1 MYINLLIRRT
11 SDEFVVPDA
20 NELVHGGAGHVL
32 RDDDGAGDT
41 EDLAEA
47 GLPFFI
53 SDLGQ
58 ILLRVWEGTGH
69 DVRDG
74 GDDGQGAEDFGR
86 AETLRQGRL
95 TTVVSFRYPSGDW
108 SLDQTEPVVPKRQE
122 GHGRLKGRL
131 RVD

>member
-1 MYINLLIRRT
+1 MSDT
-11 SDEFVVPDA
+11 DEF
-20 NELVHGGAGHVL
+20 VHGGAGHVL

-74 GDDGQGAEDFGR
+74 GDDLV
-86 AETLRQGRL
+86 T
-95 TTVVSFRYPSGDW
+95 
-108 SLDQTEPVVPKRQE
+108 
-122 GHGRLKGRL
+122 RL
-131 RVD
+131 RDE